1 MCPSL
6 SLSLSLSLSM
16 QHFLSLL
23 WLLRWHCP
31 HHFHCQYQ
39 CHYYCYFHYCLS
51 SVHYGEDHF
60 HIHFFIRS
68 SNIWFSYRHWFVT
81 SQAYYKPTYCNDQLP
96 VGLFAQLVE
105 HCSSIAEVMGSNY
118 EVFSGLIFTIAFNF
132 EDCFH
137 IHFNFSVFVSPTDI
151 VIDTVSVPVTVNIA
165 VTFDSST
172 DSVAFSVHET
182 DCLWLTE
189 LERRSVSWDVTVKDL
204 EQRFKAF
211 FWRNSPLARGKG
223 RRGLKEHSFLEGVV
237 FAEWM
242 VLSGAYFLN
251 NSTVL
256 VTRYLE

>member
-6 SLSLSLSLSM
+6 SLSLSLSVSM

-68 SNIWFSYRHWFVT
+68 SNIWFSYIYRHWFVT

-118 EVFSGLIFTIAFNF
+118 EVFPAFFSLLLSISKIAFIFILISVSLFLPQTLSLILYLSLSQLIFL
-132 EDCFH
+132 
-137 IHFNFSVFVSPTDI
+137 S
-151 VIDTVSVPVTVNIA
+151 
-165 VTFDSST
+165 
-172 DSVAFSVHET
+172 
-182 DCLWLTE
+182 LLT
-189 LERRSVSWDVTVKDL
+189 LLLT
-204 EQRFKAF
+204 A
-211 FWRNSPLARGKG
+211 
-223 RRGLKEHSFLEGVV
+223 
-237 FAEWM
+237 
-242 VLSGAYFLN
+242 
-251 NSTVL
+251 
-256 VTRYLE
+256 